1 MRTKRERYGMEV
13 PVFQQLKNLFAKRAM
28 EMIECSSWCSYFK
41 IIMLLEI
48 IASQVIKHLTNH
60 EFLVSKETVVLCR
73 WERSKQKFGFIKRV
87 DKG

>member
-28 EMIECSSWCSYFK
+28 EMIECSSWSSYFK

-48 IASQVIKHLTNH
+48 IN
-60 EFLVSKETVVLCR
+60 EFLVSKETVVLRR
-73 WERSKQKFGFIKRV
+73 WER
-87 DKG
+87 